1 MVNVDISNVWGAV
14 SLPELLGRE
23 REVFDAHQKLRNH
36 QAGGPDFLTWLC
48 QPDHIQARLIH
59 GIRRAAEQIVADGDL
74 LLVCGVSETASAA
87 RAAIDAYCGAGR
99 NLLHSPQVFFVG
111 GSLSSR
117 QWLELSQMLEDR
129 DYSLLLVSPTGQDLG
144 VNITA
149 RGLRWLMERKY
160 GAAAKNRIFVA
171 TVVGTS
177 LHRMGQEEGYE
188 LFPMPRELGG
198 TASLFTAGALIP
210 MAVAG
215 IDPLAVLD
223 GAVEEYE
230 AADVRSFENP
240 AWLYAAARSVLVG
253 KGRARELLCCFDH
266 SLAALGRWWRQ
277 VTWQWQR
284 RSQIFLSPET
294 VLLPGELLSLET
306 LVGSGRSGVF
316 ETALHFAPIAKK
328 VPVEMDWKDYDGL
341 GFLSG
346 RSWEDVERQTAEALV
361 ETHTMTGV
369 PLIDLD
375 AGELTAETLGAL
387 FAFLELSSAL
397 TALLCGCEPFDRD
410 GSPVRDHALSR
421 LRGGET

>member
-59 GIRRAAEQIVADGDL
+59 GIRRAAEQIVSDGDL
-74 LLVCGVSETASAA
+74 LLVCGVSEAASAA

-117 QWLELSQMLEDR
+117 QWLELSQMLEGR

-149 RGLRWLMERKY
+149 RSLRWLMERKY

-171 TVVGTS
+171 TVVGTP

-223 GAVEEYE
+223 GAVEQYE

-240 AWLYAAARSVLVG
+240 AWLYAAARAVLAG
-253 KGRARELLCCFDH
+253 KGRDRELLCCFDH
-266 SLAALGRWWRQ
+266 SLTALGQWWRQ
-277 VTWQWQR
+277 LTWQWQR
-284 RSQIFLSPET
+284 RSQLFPTPET
-294 VLLPGELLSLET
+294 VLLPGELHALEA

-316 ETALHFAPIAKK
+316 ETTLHFAPIAKK

-375 AGELTAETLGAL
+375 AGDLTAESVGAL
-387 FAFLELSSAL
+387 FTFLELSSAL

-410 GSPVRDHALSR
+410 GSPVREDALAR
-421 LRGGET
+421 LRGGES